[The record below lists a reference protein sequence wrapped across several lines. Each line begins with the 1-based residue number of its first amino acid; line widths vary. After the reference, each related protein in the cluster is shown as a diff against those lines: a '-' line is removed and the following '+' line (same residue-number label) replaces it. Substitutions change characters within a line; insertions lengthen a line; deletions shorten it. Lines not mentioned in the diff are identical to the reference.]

1 MQLFHSFQEVT
12 NCQGAVVA
20 LGTFDG
26 VHLGHQKVMR
36 TAIDKAAETGGKSV
50 VVTFAAHPLSVL
62 CPEKEPI
69 RLATVEQKIQYIA
82 GVGIDALVLLP
93 MTRHLLDETP
103 EEFCRQL
110 LNISARRLSS

>member
-62 CPEKEPI
+62 CPEKEPSFFI
-69 RLATVEQKIQYIA
+69 SLKKRWFSN
-82 GVGIDALVLLP
+82 
-93 MTRHLLDETP
+93 M
-103 EEFCRQL
+103 FC
-110 LNISARRLSS
+110 SVSTAC

>member
-36 TAIDKAAETGGKSV
+36 TAIDKAAETGGNGAF
-50 VVTFAAHPLSVL
+50 FAEIFS
-62 CPEKEPI
+62 
-69 RLATVEQKIQYIA
+69 T
-82 GVGIDALVLLP
+82 
-93 MTRHLLDETP
+93 
-103 EEFCRQL
+103 EEICSERFLQC
-110 LNISARRLSS
+110 IHE